1 MMLVL
6 CRSDKD
12 MKFILQLF
20 FIWLIY
26 AVSDVIV
33 RFLDLPIPASVFG
46 MILLFI
52 LLVSG
57 IIKVQHIEK
66 ATTFLNKH
74 LAFFFIPF
82 AVGLMNYGGLIHASG
97 IQLLIMIAASSVIGL
112 LVTSGLTQ
120 FLARRAV
127 SKHEQSQSNSH

>member
-1 MMLVL
+1 
-6 CRSDKD
+6 

-26 AVSDVIV
+26 AVSDFIV
-33 RFLDLPIPASVFG
+33 SFLDLPIPASVFG
-46 MILLFI
+46 MILLFL

-57 IIKVQHIEK
+57 IVKVQYIEK
-66 ATTFLNKH
+66 ATTFLNRH

-82 AVGLMNYGGLIHASG
+82 AVGLINYGGLIQTSG
-97 IQLLIMIAASSVIGL
+97 IQLLIMIVVSSVIGL

-127 SKHEQSQSNSH
+127 SKHEHKHEQSNFH

>member
-1 MMLVL
+1 
-6 CRSDKD
+6 

-26 AVSDVIV
+26 AISDFIVS
-33 RFLDLPIPASVFG
+33 FLDLPVPASVFG
-46 MILLFI
+46 MILLFL

-57 IIKVQHIEK
+57 IIKVQHIDK
-66 ATTFLNKH
+66 AATFFNKH

-82 AVGLMNYGGLIHASG
+82 AVGLMNYGGLIRASG
-97 IQLLIMIAASSVIGL
+97 IQLLIMIVVSSTIGL

-127 SKHEQSQSNSH
+127 SKHEQSQSQSNSH